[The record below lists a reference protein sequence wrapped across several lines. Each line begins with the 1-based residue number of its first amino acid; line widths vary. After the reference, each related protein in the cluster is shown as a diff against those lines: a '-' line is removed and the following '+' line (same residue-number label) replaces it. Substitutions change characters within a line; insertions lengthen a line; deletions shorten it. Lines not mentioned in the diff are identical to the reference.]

1 MQGLTELSKA
11 DGADEETKAMYREM
25 IRSLFEL
32 FATRSRDSSA
42 FSDFMNS

>member
-1 MQGLTELSKA
+1 VQGLTELSKA